1 MYKTLL
7 ENVVYISNQLVVLQ
21 TLRAGYKFE
30 IESDN
35 KQEIKNFRSNAILS
49 NIRIILHDLDEFMV
63 YLSRCENGTIKIPDD
78 QLPNIKFLIK
88 DMTEIYT
95 WAIQEVKLKNRR
107 LDLMKL
113 EQQWK
118 KEEH

>member
-1 MYKTLL
+1 MYSSLL

-30 IESDN
+30 IECDN

-49 NIRIILHDLDEFMV
+49 NIRIILDDLNIFMV
-63 YLSRCENGTIKIPDD
+63 YLSNCENGSIKVASSELIH
-78 QLPNIKFLIK
+78 IKELIK
-88 DMTEIYT
+88 DMTNMYD

-118 KEEH
+118 KEE